1 MAHAAVQSTAC
12 ARVDA
17 GQLTVFDRDHL
28 ARMTF
33 GDSRLEREILELFDR
48 QAELLLERMRTSEP
62 SAIATLAHTLKG
74 SAVGIGATR
83 VAAAAADAEAVARTK
98 PGESSFAIARLAQAV
113 AEARLEIAVLIGV
126 R

>member
-1 MAHAAVQSTAC
+1 MAQAAVQTTERAE
-12 ARVDA
+12 VDVPQPA
-17 GQLTVFDRDHL
+17 ALDRDHL

-33 GDSRLEREILELFDR
+33 GDRSLEQEVLELFDR
-48 QAELLLERMRTSEP
+48 QAELLLDRIRASEP

-83 VAAAAADAEAVARTK
+83 VARAAADAEAIAQTR
-98 PGESSFAIARLAQAV
+98 PRESGLAIAQLAQAIE
-113 AEARLEIAVLIGV
+113 EARLEIAALIGA